1 MEKDTAMAKGS
12 VFMGLG
18 AYWASGSSAFVTLVF
33 RVGFEMGFLKD
44 LSHLKLQLTRRRQAQ
59 PKRVLVMVRERVRA
73 DGQGEHSQEG
83 PWALIQEAWAM
94 KSASPH

>member
-18 AYWASGSSAFVTLVF
+18 AYWASGSSAFVALVF

-44 LSHLKLQLTRRRQAQ
+44 LSHLKL
-59 PKRVLVMVRERVRA
+59 
-73 DGQGEHSQEG
+73 
-83 PWALIQEAWAM
+83 
-94 KSASPH
+94 